1 MDAIKHAAAL
11 KERLVNFAL
20 SPQFTRELDEA
31 FERSR
36 PDDLADSEVTASMIV
51 DHFALQHRLASGD
64 TVIDRFL
71 RAHPGLSPQER
82 AMLLGWRDVVEGIFE
97 VQGQEQDALVLFN
110 LVDELTY
117 RARSNMGKSAFRPI
131 KRGMFLIGR
140 LVPLGEDWLVS
151 AHISLFPADA
161 RDQLLT
167 QAADIG
173 LRNPKLVFRNP
184 DKLATARRM
193 LAAQREVFLDLYG
206 TEYIVVSGDDVA
218 PRHDAFMRACMDRD
232 QPGNTFPLPG
242 FTYPEEVLDAETVA
256 IHFDPETGISFYLEF
271 GLLQELFADP
281 LLINRRRYRE
291 TLTSYLRGDDI
302 SPAAIRL
309 LTDPAPD
316 NAGVV
321 FGKLLKKKGF
331 SWPEHGES
339 LLRRYKSR
347 YFDEPQLPTTVPVS
361 ETMARHLRSALP
373 DESSER

>member
-1 MDAIKHAAAL
+1 MDVMKQAAAL
-11 KERLVNFAL
+11 KERLVKFAL
-20 SPQFTRELDEA
+20 SPKFARELDEA
-31 FERSR
+31 FERSHPGGR
-36 PDDLADSEVTASMIV
+36 DESEVTASMIV

-82 AMLLGWRDVVEGIFE
+82 KMLLGWRDVVEGIFE
-97 VQGQEQDALVLFN
+97 VQGKDQDAVILFN

-117 RARSNMGKSAFRPI
+117 RARSNMGESAFRPI
-131 KRGMFLIGR
+131 KRGMFLICR

-151 AHISLFPADA
+151 ANISLFPADS

-193 LAAQREVFLDLYG
+193 LTEQREVFLELYG
-206 TEYIVVSGDDVA
+206 AEYIVVRGDHVT
-218 PRHDAFMRACMDRD
+218 PRHDAFMRACMDRA
-232 QPGNTFPLPG
+232 QPGNTSPLPS
-242 FTYPEEVLDAETVA
+242 FTYPDEVLDAETVA

-271 GLLQELFADP
+271 GLLQELFANP
-281 LLINRRRYRE
+281 SLINRRRYRE

-302 SPAAIRL
+302 SPTAIKL
-309 LTDPAPD
+309 LTQPDPD
-316 NAGVV
+316 NASVV
-321 FGKLLKKKGF
+321 FGKLLKKKNF

-339 LLRRYKSR
+339 LLRRYKAR
-347 YFDEPQLPTTVPVS
+347 YFEEPQLPTTVPVS
-361 ETMARHLRSALP
+361 DTMAKHLRNAPP
-373 DESSER
+373 DESSVP

>member
-20 SPQFTRELDEA
+20 SPQFTRELDAA
-31 FERSR
+31 FERTR
-36 PDDLADSEVTASMIV
+36 PDDLADSEVTSSMIV

-97 VQGQEQDALVLFN
+97 VQGKEQDAVVLFN

-131 KRGMFLIGR
+131 ERGMFLICR
-140 LVPLGEDWLVS
+140 LVPLREGWLVS
-151 AHISLFPADA
+151 AHISLFPAEA

-193 LAAQREVFLDLYG
+193 LAAQREVFLDLYDA
-206 TEYIVVSGDDVA
+206 EYIVVTGRIDQRVPQSSLIVPQTPSSAAVSASWCRTG
-218 PRHDAFMRACMDRD
+218 RSLQQSRRAAGPAD
-232 QPGNTFPLPG
+232 
-242 FTYPEEVLDAETVA
+242 
-256 IHFDPETGISFYLEF
+256 
-271 GLLQELFADP
+271 GLH
-281 LLINRRRYRE
+281 
-291 TLTSYLRGDDI
+291 LRG
-302 SPAAIRL
+302 AR
-309 LTDPAPD
+309 
-316 NAGVV
+316 
-321 FGKLLKKKGF
+321 
-331 SWPEHGES
+331 
-339 LLRRYKSR
+339 
-347 YFDEPQLPTTVPVS
+347 VS
-361 ETMARHLRSALP
+361 AR
-373 DESSER
+373 

>member
-20 SPQFTRELDEA
+20 SPQFTRELDAA

-97 VQGQEQDALVLFN
+97 VQGKEQDAVVLFN

-131 KRGMFLIGR
+131 KRGMFLICR
-140 LVPLGEDWLVS
+140 LVPLGEGWLVS
-151 AHISLFPADA
+151 AHISLFPAEA

-193 LAAQREVFLDLYG
+193 LAAQREVFLDLYDA
-206 TEYIVVSGDDVA
+206 EYIVVTGEDVV
-218 PRHDAFMRACMDRD
+218 PRHDAFMRACMDRT

-281 LLINRRRYRE
+281 RLINRRRYRE

-309 LTDPAPD
+309 LADPAPD

-361 ETMARHLRSALP
+361 ETMARHLRSALA

>member
-20 SPQFTRELDEA
+20 SPQFTRELDAA

-97 VQGQEQDALVLFN
+97 VQGKEQDAVVLFN

-131 KRGMFLIGR
+131 ERGMFLICR
-140 LVPLGEDWLVS
+140 LVPLREGWLVS
-151 AHISLFPADA
+151 AHISLFPAEA

-193 LAAQREVFLDLYG
+193 LAAQREVFLDLYDA
-206 TEYIVVSGDDVA
+206 EYIVVTGEDVV
-218 PRHDAFMRACMDRD
+218 PRHDAFMRACMDRT
-232 QPGNTFPLPG
+232 QPGSTFPLPG

-281 LLINRRRYRE
+281 RLINRRRYRE

-309 LTDPAPD
+309 LADPAPD

-361 ETMARHLRSALP
+361 ETMAKHLRSALA